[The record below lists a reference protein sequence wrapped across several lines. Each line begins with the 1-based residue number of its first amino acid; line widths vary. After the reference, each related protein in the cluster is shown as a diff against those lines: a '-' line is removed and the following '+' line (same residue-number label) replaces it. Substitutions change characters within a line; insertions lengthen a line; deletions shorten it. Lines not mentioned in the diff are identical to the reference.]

1 MERLARRHRILPNGS
16 KKTAKAGKKNPQTIN
31 GFPHVPFN
39 EFPLKRSEDLV
50 VVLEKSK
57 PEGAK
62 IEVTPMEESHH
73 SPCMQEMISIMVHDI
88 EEGKETSEIF
98 TIYQFCPSCHVA
110 VRVL

>member
-1 MERLARRHRILPNGS
+1 M
-16 KKTAKAGKKNPQTIN
+16 KKTAKKSPQLLN
-31 GFPHVPFN
+31 GFPHIPFD

-50 VVLEKSK
+50 VVLEKNM

-62 IEVTPMEESHH
+62 VEVTPMEDSHH
-73 SPCMQEMISIMVHDI
+73 SPCLQEMVAIMVHNI
-88 EEGKETSEIF
+88 EEGKEAASDIF